1 MQEFPIPFM
10 IFQHFIRMIEHILFS
25 NIFGFCEWE
34 YIRFKKF
41 LKTFPVKFIYEKM
54 HNRDHRIIDTNKFD
68 EYNSMVK

>member
-41 LKTFPVKFIYEKM
+41 LKTFLREIYLWK
-54 HNRDHRIIDTNKFD
+54 DAQSWSSYYTNKFD

>member
-41 LKTFPVKFIYEKM
+41 LKTFLREIYLWKDAQSWSSYYRYEQIW
-54 HNRDHRIIDTNKFD
+54 RI
-68 EYNSMVK
+68 